1 MTSSQQL
8 ILSGFPETGFK
19 VVALIHILGELFPDA
34 VFHQGADEVLDPA
47 EGFVHEQCW
56 QVSAVLCRCPFDAD
70 VGPSRPFFT
79 HRVLAELTAHR
90 RLAEDQLPT
99 CQRKPW
105 CGFTIH
111 LFKMNYKI

>member
-1 MTSSQQL
+1 MAHHTQA
-8 ILSGFPETGFK
+8 PEVWK
-19 VVALIHILGELFPDA
+19 VLAAVFAELGELFPDA

-56 QVSAVLCRCPFDAD
+56 KVSAVLCRCPFDTG
-70 VGPSRPFFT
+70 VGPSRPLFT
-79 HRVLAELTAHR
+79 HRVLAELTTHR

-99 CQRKPW
+99 RQRKPR

-111 LFKMNYKI
+111 LFKMSLEI